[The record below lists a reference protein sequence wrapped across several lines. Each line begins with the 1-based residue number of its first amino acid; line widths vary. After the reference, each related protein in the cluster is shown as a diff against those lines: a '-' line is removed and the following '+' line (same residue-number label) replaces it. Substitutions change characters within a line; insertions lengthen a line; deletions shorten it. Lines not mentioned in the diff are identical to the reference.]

1 MSKTDPKN
9 EISKFFAHAIL
20 EKLLK
25 KIENLRVDY
34 LPEKSKI
41 LENFFFHCNQRK
53 IVNPGSPPKKV
64 FDP

>member
-1 MSKTDPKN
+1 M
-9 EISKFFAHAIL
+9 

-41 LENFFFHCNQRK
+41 LENLFFHRNQRK
-53 IVNPGSPPKKV
+53 ILIQGSPPKKV